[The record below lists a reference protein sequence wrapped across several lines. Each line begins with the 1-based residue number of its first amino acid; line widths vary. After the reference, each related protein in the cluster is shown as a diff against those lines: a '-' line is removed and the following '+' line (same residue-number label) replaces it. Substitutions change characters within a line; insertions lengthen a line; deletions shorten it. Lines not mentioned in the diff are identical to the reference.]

1 EFKALKPEVQKAVTR
16 LQQSLR
22 TVSEALSP
30 LGGLK
35 NAQEI
40 ARVLSDV
47 GGIEAL
53 TDMQGRLAEIDE
65 IDAKLEAG
73 DPAYINDI
81 AQNMPEQFAA
91 MMPHAM
97 DKWAELQPEA
107 FTKFIAENVV
117 GNLFSDDPDKPGMAN
132 MVSRA
137 FDLIAQGK
145 GEDAQKLLR
154 SVYQWCKAVRGQAT
168 AKIEKKVAPNTNQQ
182 PERTRRRRRISKP
195 S

>member
-1 EFKALKPEVQKAVTR
+1 MRFLTHWILTHLLFAGTMFFAAGADALGAATGAGDEGVSGEAGDGTIDSGSGAEGDGQPGSEAGDGKPEVQNADSAQAQPTTHRAVLESFTKSTEFKALKPEVQKAVTR

-65 IDAKLEAG
+65 IDAKL
-73 DPAYINDI
+73 
-81 AQNMPEQFAA
+81 
-91 MMPHAM
+91 
-97 DKWAELQPEA
+97 
-107 FTKFIAENVV
+107 
-117 GNLFSDDPDKPGMAN
+117 
-132 MVSRA
+132 
-137 FDLIAQGK
+137 
-145 GEDAQKLLR
+145 
-154 SVYQWCKAVRGQAT
+154 
-168 AKIEKKVAPNTNQQ
+168 
-182 PERTRRRRRISKP
+182 
-195 S
+195 